1 MAKVAVITDTHFG
14 TRNDSPVF
22 YKYFEKSLDFFF
34 QTLIDQKVKHVIH
47 GGDLFDR
54 RKYLNFVTAKFTR
67 EHFLARLHSMGI
79 ETHIICG
86 NHDLYYKDS
95 CLVNSLTEM
104 VDGRYENFHLY
115 NFAEDVTIGGMPF
128 LLIPWITKDNADHT
142 YQIIKESKSD
152 VVIGHLELNGFE
164 MFKGM
169 IADHGDDKSLYS
181 KFTQVFSGHYHHK
194 SSTDNIHYLGAFM
207 EHYWSD
213 YNDPR
218 GFHIYDTETRQIE
231 FFKNPH
237 VIFKMLAYDDVK
249 HENIAHLIANTD
261 YSKYANCYVKVICVN
276 KTNQYAFDL
285 LMDKLYKAGPIDISI
300 IEDQSNITD
309 TAEEES
315 IDESQD
321 TPTILTK
328 YIEKLQ
334 LPVDNKKMTDFMLSI
349 YQEALSVEHVE

>member
-1 MAKVAVITDTHFG
+1 MTKIAVITDTHFG

-34 QTLIDQKVKHVIH
+34 ATLEEQGVKYVIH

-67 EHFLARLHSMGI
+67 EHFLSRLVKNGI

-86 NHDLYYKDS
+86 NHDHYYKDS
-95 CLVNSLTEM
+95 CSVNSLTEM
-104 VDGRYENFHLY
+104 IEGRFENIHVY
-115 NFAEDVTIGGMPF
+115 NWAEDVTVAGMEF
-128 LLIPWITKDNADHT
+128 LFIPWITKENADHT

-181 KFTQVFSGHYHHK
+181 KFTQVYSGHYHHK

-218 GFHIYDTETRQIE
+218 GFHIYDTETRQME
-231 FFKNPH
+231 FYKNPH

-249 HENIAHLIANTD
+249 HENIAHLISATD

-276 KTNQYAFDL
+276 KTNQYAFDM
-285 LMDKLYKAGPIDISI
+285 LMDKLYKAGPVDISI

-309 TAEEES
+309 TAEEEN
-315 IDESQD
+315 IDETQD

-334 LPVDNKKMTDFMLSI
+334 LPVDNKKMTDFMLKI
-349 YQEALSVEHVE
+349 YQEALSIEHVE